1 MTNNF
6 YEWLE
11 LSVERFESDP
21 ANLEPILEKKIIEW
35 KFSKSVQLQDRAFM
49 YGGKIKKAIYDPQL
63 WEHFYNEYRA
73 KVVERVSLVVI
84 FLSDDDEIE
93 FKQVQEISNKFEVS
107 IDFVKEIIAEKNI
120 VILDLSNYSIHSI
133 EPTQNVIQQ
142 LNSIQAIIEKLG
154 YKDLFDFI
162 CKDIFIEIT
171 LNTIENKIIIDV
183 LSDIKKR
190 WARVSH
196 HGMDINKKSNIDRI
210 CSGMIAFLKKYDI
223 SEYSKY
229 LIYRNINI
237 TLAEITMVTK
247 QFDINHIN
255 QKAYKLLLEKI
266 ENCVGNKQKAE
277 KIILS
282 FCEES
287 NINVIM

>member
-11 LSVERFESDP
+11 LPVERFESDP
-21 ANLEPILEKKIIEW
+21 TKLEPILEKKIIEW

-49 YGGKIKKAIYDPQL
+49 YSGKIKKAIYDPQL

-84 FLSDDDEIE
+84 FLSDNDEID
-93 FKQVQEISNKFEVS
+93 FKQVQEISNKFKVN
-107 IDFVKEIIAEKNI
+107 IDFVKEIIEEKNI
-120 VILDLSNYSIHSI
+120 VISDLSNYSIHSI
-133 EPTQNVIQQ
+133 EPTSNVIQI
-142 LNSIQAIIEKLG
+142 LNSIQATIEKLG

-162 CKDIFIEIT
+162 SKDTFVEIT
-171 LNTIENKIIIDV
+171 LNTIENTIIIDV
-183 LSDIKKR
+183 LSNIKKR
-190 WARVSH
+190 WARVAH

-223 SEYSKY
+223 SEYSRY
-229 LIYRNINI
+229 LIYRNVKII
-237 TLAEITMVTK
+237 LGEITMVTK
-247 QFDINHIN
+247 QFDVNHIN

-287 NINVIM
+287 NINVII